1 MFNTNDFVE
10 DLKAYLKQKVVQLDS
25 KFSKLEIYDAYTN
38 EHLPLP
44 PEIDIYIADE
54 YEDESSNSFT
64 EGENISTI
72 MLNIYCYA
80 DAMYLESNTEKENAQ
95 KTTTYLAQLV
105 KEALTKNN
113 LHSNNSNIISV
124 TKRSYTGAMNTRDTK
139 LYVAIFSYEFK
150 VNNNYVRIDS
160 SNSNS
165 NNEDTNTNNTNEE
178 NNN

>member
-80 DAMYLESNTEKENAQ
+80 DAMYLKSETEKENAQ
-95 KTTTYLAQLV
+95 KSTTYLAQLV

-113 LHSNNSNIISV
+113 LYSNNSNIISV
-124 TKRSYTGAMNTRDTK
+124 TKRSYVGATNTRDTK
-139 LYVAIFSYEFK
+139 LYVSIFSYEFK
-150 VNNNYVRIDS
+150 VKNNYVKIYI
-160 SNSNS
+160 
-165 NNEDTNTNNTNEE
+165 